1 MPRKHFEKHFVA
13 KTILGQKDT
22 VCTFLE
28 VTGGKTGQLPEN
40 ALTEILRENKK
51 RTARELT
58 ENQQRTNR
66 EPSAVC
72 AYKMAFYASSF
83 TEKEECIST
92 SFFRDGKGPEKP
104 DLARRRPMVLCWFSV
119 GSPLVLLVLRWAA
132 RGLHVRR

>member
-1 MPRKHFEKHFVA
+1 MSKKTFRVAMPRKHFEKHFVA
-13 KTILGQKDT
+13 ETILGQKDT

-40 ALTEILRENKK
+40 AFTEILTENKE
-51 RTARELT
+51 RTAREPP

-83 TEKEECIST
+83 TEKEESIST
-92 SFFRDGKGPEKP
+92 SFFP
-104 DLARRRPMVLCWFSV
+104 RRKRP
-119 GSPLVLLVLRWAA
+119 
-132 RGLHVRR
+132 